1 MLDGDGEA
9 SSEANVEPF
18 CFEPARAVAYCIIRG
33 LAIVS
38 SSKRLFPHARNIAQ
52 LRAALLYFPM
62 LDVQDYL
69 LRMRR
74 HMCSQLQRIYFFKL
88 K

>member
-38 SSKRLFPHARNIAQ
+38 SSKLVSACAEYSSVTSSTSVFPDA
-52 LRAALLYFPM
+52 
-62 LDVQDYL
+62 
-69 LRMRR
+69 
-74 HMCSQLQRIYFFKL
+74 
-88 K
+88 